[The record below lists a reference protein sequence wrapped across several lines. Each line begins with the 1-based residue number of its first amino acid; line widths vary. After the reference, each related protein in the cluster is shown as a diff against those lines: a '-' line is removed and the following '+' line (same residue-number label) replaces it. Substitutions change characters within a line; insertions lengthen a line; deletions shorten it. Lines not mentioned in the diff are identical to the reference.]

1 LRDELRGTA
10 GAAEVRGRGRR
21 ELLLPE
27 AAAGELGLPL
37 SLLGERGIGPAL
49 PASLRIPDRLGVAQE
64 EQGHHGGSVNHP
76 VDIIGDME
84 RPAVLVSVELRFL
97 AADDP
102 EQLGE
107 RIREAVRLIVGS
119 EALEDFRIRSLPLTE
134 PPEGRIT

>member
-1 LRDELRGTA
+1 
-10 GAAEVRGRGRR
+10 
-21 ELLLPE
+21 
-27 AAAGELGLPL
+27 
-37 SLLGERGIGPAL
+37 
-49 PASLRIPDRLGVAQE
+49 
-64 EQGHHGGSVNHP
+64 VNHP